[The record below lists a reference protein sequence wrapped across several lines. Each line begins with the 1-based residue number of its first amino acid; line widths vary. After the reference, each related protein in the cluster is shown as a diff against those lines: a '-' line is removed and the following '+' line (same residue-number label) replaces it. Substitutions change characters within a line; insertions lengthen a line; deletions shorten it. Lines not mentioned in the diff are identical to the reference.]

1 MNAVKKLVSVP
12 VASLLLLS
20 VVGPVDGATTG
31 TSDVILEASST
42 AEINIVDASIT
53 LTPNQTDYETGYVS
67 AEGAA
72 GIDVQIRTNSS
83 TGAILRVQC
92 ADAVPEITLT
102 DLLFKTQTAP
112 IGAGATSQNTY
123 TAITAADQDLW
134 DTTVSAPTY
143 TTIQTDIRVQNLW
156 DYPDPGGAGTTT
168 YTNTLTYTVVV
179 Q

>member
-1 MNAVKKLVSVP
+1 MTKLFRIVCVAPALLFALAIVSQGNA
-12 VASLLLLS
+12 
-20 VVGPVDGATTG
+20 ATSG
-31 TSDVILEASST
+31 TSDVVLEATAT

-67 AEGAA
+67 AEGAN

-83 TGAILRVQC
+83 TGAVLSVNC
-92 ADAVPEITLT
+92 SDASPEIALA

-112 IGAGATSQNTY
+112 GGAGSSQSTY

-134 DTTVSAPTY
+134 STTTTSASW

-156 DYPDPGGAGTTT
+156 NYPDPGGGGVTT
-168 YTNTLTYTVVV
+168 YTNTLTYTVAV